1 MVTYNMEIKNTAP
14 ILTELLS
21 AIHKFNVEEHVYVSC
36 RISDS
41 QPAIPAALSSL
52 SAFGIRES
60 ALPDILNTLGIRSL
74 TLNAKYDLEPL
85 YRIGVK
91 APGNQ
96 LREFL
101 KDSKVIEVLRS
112 LFSNCHTIAFD
123 DWATLS
129 EASVLWHELLINVI
143 KPIHRAD
150 LQYIFYLGDPMEK
163 LFFEVDEALDLIG
176 AFSGYGKATLAL
188 DENEAVGLW
197 RVLNGVAPDMLK
209 DGRSFTDLKK
219 KYFSIFRT
227 MNIENLLVYSAND
240 AILYAG
246 DQQFVLSRK
255 KVDYHVEIASNARQ
269 NFIAGYSMGLLM
281 RLEKAHCI
289 ALGLI
294 VFGSLGELKAN
305 PEQKD
310 IYGYIQNWLNDLQ
323 KMDEAQLYEG
333 Q

>member
-1 MVTYNMEIKNTAP
+1 MEIKNTAP
-14 ILTELLS
+14 ILTELLT
-21 AIHKFNVEEHVYVSC
+21 AIHKFNIEEHVYVSR
-36 RISDS
+36 RISNS
-41 QPAIPAALSSL
+41 QSALPASL
-52 SAFGIRES
+52 ASLGAFGIKEL

-85 YRIGVK
+85 SRIEVT

-96 LREFL
+96 LRELL
-101 KDSKVIEVLRS
+101 KDSNVIEVLRL

-129 EASVLWHELLINVI
+129 GASVLWHELLINVI
-143 KPIHRAD
+143 KPIHRID

-176 AFSGYGKATLAL
+176 AFSSYGKATLAL
-188 DENEAVGLW
+188 DENEAIGLW

-209 DGRSFTDLKK
+209 DERSFTDLKK

-240 AILYAG
+240 AILYAE

-255 KVDYHVEIASNARQ
+255 KVDHHLEIASDARQ
-269 NFIAGYSMGLLM
+269 NFIGGYSMGLLM

-294 VFGSLGELKAN
+294 VFGSIGELKAN

-323 KMDEAQLYEG
+323 KMDEAQLYED
-333 Q
+333 